1 MVIVTQTN
9 ITGLVSITGF
19 LNANTDSHLRSPA
32 NYGLMDQIAALHW
45 VQENIGNFGGDPR
58 NVTLIG
64 HGTGAACVNFL
75 MTSHAVPDGE
85 YFSSSPSPPPPSSS
99 SSSSSIKSK
108 IRQKERALLKLF
120 VRQTCEIKNKHVF
133 LAGGFQRFR
142 MISINF
148 KNDAISSK
156 CAIHNNVCESYPVY
170 KTVKFLDTY
179 SIRIHAARIFERRVN
194 TYPTRFRSITPRL

>member
-1 MVIVTQTN
+1 MVIVTQTARQTN
-9 ITGLVSITGF
+9 ITSLVSITGF

-85 YFSSSPSPPPPSSS
+85 YFSSSPSPPPFPPFSPSTFENLEHGGRFLSS
-99 SSSSSIKSK
+99 TFNHPTPPPPPFFPLFGVSLVFSTLVPVTGPTSK
-108 IRQKERALLKLF
+108 LLDLLVIRRHLF
-120 VRQTCEIKNKHVF
+120 AV
-133 LAGGFQRFR
+133 
-142 MISINF
+142 
-148 KNDAISSK
+148 D
-156 CAIHNNVCESYPVY
+156 
-170 KTVKFLDTY
+170 
-179 SIRIHAARIFERRVN
+179 
-194 TYPTRFRSITPRL
+194 TPR

>member
-1 MVIVTQTN
+1 MRRAN
-9 ITGLVSITGF
+9 ITRLVSITGF

-85 YFSSSPSPPPPSSS
+85 YFSPSPSPSSLILTS
-99 SSSSSIKSK
+99 KREKKKSTLLAFRTENKIKVKLGKCVLKSEK
-108 IRQKERALLKLF
+108 RNARQDFDK
-120 VRQTCEIKNKHVF
+120 T
-133 LAGGFQRFR
+133 
-142 MISINF
+142 ISTNNRF
-148 KNDAISSK
+148 KNDAI
-156 CAIHNNVCESYPVY
+156 Y
-170 KTVKFLDTY
+170 
-179 SIRIHAARIFERRVN
+179 
-194 TYPTRFRSITPRL
+194 

>member
-1 MVIVTQTN
+1 MIVTQTN

-85 YFSSSPSPPPPSSS
+85 YFSSSPPPPPPSSS

-120 VRQTCEIKNKHVF
+120 VRQTCEIKNK
-133 LAGGFQRFR
+133 
-142 MISINF
+142 
-148 KNDAISSK
+148 
-156 CAIHNNVCESYPVY
+156 
-170 KTVKFLDTY
+170 VK
-179 SIRIHAARIFERRVN
+179 
-194 TYPTRFRSITPRL
+194 